1 MDESFQLRSRRLL
14 DRRQPAALDFS
25 ALAASL
31 VSQQAASPAARAQ
44 ARCGVG
50 APSAGQSDPL
60 TEILLC
66 GPDWQSAA
74 SAQQGCFNR
83 AEVKRR
89 RNLP

>member
-25 ALAASL
+25 VLAAGL
-31 VSQQAASPAARAQ
+31 VSQQATSPAARAQ
-44 ARCGVG
+44 ARC
-50 APSAGQSDPL
+50 AAAADAARSDPL

-66 GPDWQSAA
+66 GPAWQSAA

-89 RNLP
+89 RNMP